1 METYIT
7 ILRGINVSGQ
17 KLLKMEALRKI
28 FTDLKF
34 ENVRTYIQSG
44 NVIYTSQTTNINFL
58 NEQISK
64 AIENTFGFH
73 VPIITL
79 TRNELKTAIRL
90 NPFLKDET
98 FEHSYFHITF
108 LANTPTSESI
118 ETIKKLNFN
127 EDKIEING
135 KVIYLYCPDGY
146 GNSKLTNAF
155 LEKKLNTIATTRN
168 WKTTNELLKIAYL

>member
-7 ILRGINVSGQ
+7 ILRGINVGGQ

-44 NVIYTSQTTNINFL
+44 NVIYTSHTTNINFL

-73 VPIITL
+73 VHLITL
-79 TRNELKTAIRL
+79 TRNELKKAIQL

-98 FEHSYFHITF
+98 VEHSYFHITF
-108 LANTPTSESI
+108 LANTPTTESI

-135 KVIYLYCPDGY
+135 KIIYLYCPDGY
-146 GNSKLTNAF
+146 SNSKLTNAF

-168 WKTTNELLKIAYL
+168 WKTTNELLKIANL

>member
-7 ILRGINVSGQ
+7 ILRGINVGGQ

-44 NVIYTSQTTNINFL
+44 NVIYTSHTTNINFL

-79 TRNELKTAIRL
+79 TRNELKKAIRL

-108 LANTPTSESI
+108 LANTPTTESI

-135 KVIYLYCPDGY
+135 KIIYLYCPDGY

-168 WKTTNELLKIAYL
+168 WKTTNELLKIANL